1 MTKISLEKPYSL
13 YPRAKPESTSSVFVL
28 PAESPP
34 HSICILCDIRLS
46 QSGSPQDDRHHPL
59 LRFHAEQQRHT
70 RARLIGRR
78 RSTTTRH
85 TQRRAT
91 RGGPLSSPLAPSA
104 RRGRRLDFLRPSL
117 VAPATSSQNNQFCFF
132 IGIMTEVIKMD
143 VNEVWQD
150 IAEFI
155 SPHQLQAVAGN
166 PFEAV
171 TFPPLETPIVT
182 ANLLSASDRIGAS
195 VLQTKTITK
204 APIRLKNPPIPVRD
218 SQPDIPETKFKHA
231 PAPIEIKQEPKSPQR
246 VQLSLIIPTS
256 MATEA
261 TSMATET
268 ASLPEASSSSNGSP
282 QGGSEDS
289 QSRCYWSGAEIKQE
303 QVSPTTS
310 VSEHSRSQA
319 PTPTPTPPRK
329 PSQTATKSKKTKRRV
344 LEHRCTHPGCMKRY
358 SKSSHLKAHARTHSG
373 EKPFRCDWN
382 GCGWRFARSDELTRH
397 YRKHTGDRP
406 FQCSLCERAFSRS
419 DHLSLHIRRHNTP

>member
-1 MTKISLEKPYSL
+1 MGVALLYGQKTATLTNTPFDNYILIAEVPYTVTAFKTRLNRCRIYGRSEVNDSDDK
-13 YPRAKPESTSSVFVL
+13 RANTDAV
-28 PAESPP
+28 
-34 HSICILCDIRLS
+34 
-46 QSGSPQDDRHHPL
+46 
-59 LRFHAEQQRHT
+59 FHAFHT
-70 RARLIGRR
+70 RP
-78 RSTTTRH
+78 TP
-85 TQRRAT
+85 
-91 RGGPLSSPLAPSA
+91 PLWSPSSHVCE
-104 RRGRRLDFLRPSL
+104 R
-117 VAPATSSQNNQFCFF
+117 
-132 IGIMTEVIKMD
+132 EIKN
-143 VNEVWQD
+143 VNEKKARESISRVYTLFCSSMNHLLVDSSIIRVFAIYDHIGALLHCHLTLVSVWQD